1 MKSQASKS
9 SFRSVCDATMIGFI
23 VRSGGTM
30 DSHPVECFYAS
41 KGDGAKAGD
50 KTKLADAKTTEEPA
64 A

>member
-1 MKSQASKS
+1 M
-9 SFRSVCDATMIGFI
+9 CDATMIGFI